1 MAKEIINRGIKHTL
15 VPASASYANHCTRC
29 SLRSVCSGPN
39 APFIYAL
46 IECDELSHYE
56 IL

>member
-1 MAKEIINRGIKHTL
+1 MAKEIINRGVKHTL
-15 VPASASYANHCTRC
+15 VPASANYVNHCTHC
-29 SLRSVCSGPN
+29 SLKSVCSGTN
-39 APFIYAL
+39 APFIEAL